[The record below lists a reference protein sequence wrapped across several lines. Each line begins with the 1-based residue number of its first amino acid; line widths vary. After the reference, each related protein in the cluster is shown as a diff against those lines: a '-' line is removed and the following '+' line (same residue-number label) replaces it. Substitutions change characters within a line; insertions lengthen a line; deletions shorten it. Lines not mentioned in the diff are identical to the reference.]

1 MNLKVSKE
9 SSTGLNTVFVN
20 TESGRKIT
28 LNHAINQINK
38 GNPNYSNYQT
48 VTKSNG
54 TTYIRSIA
62 DGRKKNNIE

>member
-1 MNLKVSKE
+1 MKLKVSKE
-9 SSTGLNTVFVN
+9 SGTGLNTVFVN

-38 GNPNYSNYQT
+38 GNPNYSNYQA

-62 DGRKKNNIE
+62 DGSKKNNIE